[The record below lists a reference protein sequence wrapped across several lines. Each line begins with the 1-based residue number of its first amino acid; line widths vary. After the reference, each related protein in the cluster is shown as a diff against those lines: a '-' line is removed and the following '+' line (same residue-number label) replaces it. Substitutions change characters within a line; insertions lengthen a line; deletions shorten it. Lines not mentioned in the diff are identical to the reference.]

1 MRKRNLVNVL
11 MQLSPWMLTERI
23 LILDIKAKR
32 VYDAVSDE
40 DGLRVLIDRLW
51 PRGMTKDR
59 LRSDVWMKDLA
70 PSTELRKWFKKE
82 PRDWG
87 EFKRRYFL
95 ELDQKQDG
103 VAELRQ
109 ATKDG
114 RVTLLYASRDKVR
127 NHAVVLIEYLARVSS

>member
-1 MRKRNLVNVL
+1 M
-11 MQLSPWMLTERI
+11 
-23 LILDIKAKR
+23 DIKAKR
-32 VYDAVSDE
+32 VYDPVSDE

-59 LRSDVWMKDLA
+59 LRSDVWMKELA

-82 PRDWG
+82 GGDWG
-87 EFKRRYFL
+87 EFKRRYFR

-103 VAELRQ
+103 IAELRQ

-114 RVTLLYASRDKVR
+114 RVTLLYASRDTVR
-127 NHAVVLIEYLARVSS
+127 NHAVVLIEYLAKMSS